1 VGIIDRGERPIKC
14 NVPIAL
20 WTLFELEAFESKA
33 LPTLE
38 RTIPE
43 SSDILI
49 GKDDL
54 FGFAVQIFRSLR
66 VSEAHARLWA
76 EVLVWADLRGVSSH
90 GVMRI
95 PAYANYIRLG
105 EYNPVPNMRTQRLGG
120 AAIILDAD
128 LAPGPVAMM
137 AAMDEAIAAARRVQ
151 VGWCVARN
159 ITHPGAIGYFAAA
172 AAKAGLAGMAMCAS
186 QPMMAY
192 QGTRVAAVST
202 NPIAIAMP
210 GGEHAPLMLD
220 MSTAEVAMGKVMNA
234 RAAGRP
240 IPAHWGLDAEG
251 HETTDPAKVAVLQP
265 MSGAKGSGL
274 SLMIECLTSL
284 FVTNPLIEPVLRTG
298 RPLQG
303 RPMNGL
309 TVAID
314 PAAFGDA
321 EAFRANV
328 DALIESI
335 AGLPRADGVER
346 IFLPGE
352 RGDSILAERE
362 ARGIPLP
369 PKVVQDLNKLGGE
382 LSIAPLLA

>member
-1 VGIIDRGERPIKC
+1 LQPGAEPIR
-14 NVPIAL
+14 
-20 WTLFELEAFESKA
+20 EEAITES
-33 LPTLE
+33 T
-38 RTIPE
+38 
-43 SSDILI
+43 DILI
-49 GKDDL
+49 SKDDL
-54 FGFAVQIFRSLR
+54 LRFAVRIFRALK

-76 EVLVWADLRGVSSH
+76 EVLIWADLRGVSSH

-95 PAYANYIRLG
+95 PAYANHIRLG
-105 EYNPVPNMRTQRLGG
+105 EYNPVPDMRMRRLGG
-120 AAIILDAD
+120 AAAILDAD

-137 AAMDEAIAAARRVQ
+137 AAMDEAVAAARRVQ

-159 ITHPGAIGYFAAA
+159 ITHPGAIGFFAAA

-202 NPIAIAMP
+202 NPIAIAVP

-220 MSTAEVAMGKVMNA
+220 MSTAEVAMGKIMNA

-240 IPAHWGLDAEG
+240 IPPNWGLDAEG
-251 HETTDPAKVAVLQP
+251 HATTDPAKVAVLQP

-284 FVTNPLIEPVLRTG
+284 FATNPLIEPVLRTG

-309 TVAID
+309 AVAID

-321 EAFRANV
+321 DAFRANV
-328 DALIESI
+328 DALSEAI
-335 AGLPRADGVER
+335 AALPRADGVER

-369 PKVVQDLNKLGGE
+369 QKIMQDLNRLAVELGVDPVK
-382 LSIAPLLA
+382 A

>member
-1 VGIIDRGERPIKC
+1 M
-14 NVPIAL
+14 
-20 WTLFELEAFESKA
+20 
-33 LPTLE
+33 
-38 RTIPE
+38 
-43 SSDILI
+43 I
-49 GKDDL
+49 GKEDL
-54 FGFAVQIFRSLR
+54 FRLAVRIFTALR

-90 GVMRI
+90 GVMRV

-105 EYNPVPNMRTQRLGG
+105 DCNPIPDMRMRRLGG
-120 AAIILDAD
+120 AAAILDAD

-137 AAMDEAIAAARRVQ
+137 AAMDEAIATARRVQ

-159 ITHPGAIGYFAAA
+159 ITHSGAIGYFAAA
-172 AAKAGLAGMAMCAS
+172 AAKAGLAGLAMCAS

-202 NPIAIAMP
+202 NPIAIAVP

-220 MSTAEVAMGKVMNA
+220 MSTAEVAMGKIMNA

-240 IPAHWGLDAEG
+240 IPPGWGLDAAG
-251 HETTDPAKVAVLQP
+251 HATTDPAKVAVLQP

-284 FVTNPLIEPVLRTG
+284 FAANPLIEPVLRNG

-309 TVAID
+309 AVAVD
-314 PAAFGDA
+314 PAAFGDI
-321 EAFRANV
+321 EVFRANV

-335 AGLPRADGVER
+335 SALPRADGVER
-346 IFLPGE
+346 IYLPGE

-362 ARGIPLP
+362 AGGIPLP
-369 PKVVQDLNKLGGE
+369 RKIVQDLNRLSAELGVD
-382 LSIAPLLA
+382 PVKP

>member
-1 VGIIDRGERPIKC
+1 MYLSVFRHYLQSGAVLTREGAITGSID
-14 NVPIAL
+14 VV
-20 WTLFELEAFESKA
+20 
-33 LPTLE
+33 
-38 RTIPE
+38 
-43 SSDILI
+43 I

-54 FGFAVQIFRSLR
+54 LCFAIRIFRALK

-95 PAYANYIRLG
+95 SAYANHIRLG
-105 EYNPVPNMRTQRLGG
+105 EYNPVPAMRMQRLGG
-120 AAIILDAD
+120 AAAILDAD
-128 LAPGPVAMM
+128 LAPGPVAMT
-137 AAMDEAIAAARRVQ
+137 AAMDEAVAAARRVQ

-159 ITHPGAIGYFAAA
+159 ITHPGAIGFFAAA
-172 AAKAGLAGMAMCAS
+172 AAKVGLAGMAMCAS

-192 QGTRVAAVST
+192 QGTRIAAVST
-202 NPIAIAMP
+202 NPIAIAVP

-220 MSTAEVAMGKVMNA
+220 MSTAEVAMGKIMNA

-240 IPAHWGLDAEG
+240 IPPNWGLDAEG
-251 HETTDPAKVAVLQP
+251 HATTDPAKVAVLQP

-274 SLMIECLTSL
+274 SLMIACLTSL
-284 FVTNPLIEPVLRTG
+284 FATNPLIEPVLRTG

-309 TVAID
+309 AVAID

-321 EAFRANV
+321 DAFRANV
-328 DALIESI
+328 DALSEAI
-335 AGLPRADGVER
+335 AALPRADGVER

-369 PKVVQDLNKLGGE
+369 QKIMQDLNRLAVELGVDPVK
-382 LSIAPLLA
+382 A

>member
-1 VGIIDRGERPIKC
+1 MYLSASRHYLQPG
-14 NVPIAL
+14 A
-20 WTLFELEAFESKA
+20 A
-33 LPTLE
+33 PTQE
-38 RTIPE
+38 ETIPE
-43 SSDILI
+43 NIDGLI

-54 FGFAVQIFRSLR
+54 LRFAFRVFRALK
-66 VSEAHARLWA
+66 VSDAHARLWA
-76 EVLVWADLRGVSSH
+76 EVLIWADLRGVSSH

-95 PAYANYIRLG
+95 PAYANHIRLG
-105 EYNPVPNMRTQRLGG
+105 EHNPVPDMRMQRLGG
-120 AAIILDAD
+120 AAAILDAD

-137 AAMDEAIAAARRVQ
+137 AAMDEAVAAARRVQ

-172 AAKAGLAGMAMCAS
+172 AAKAGLAGMVMCAS

-202 NPIAIAMP
+202 NPIAIAVP

-220 MSTAEVAMGKVMNA
+220 MSTAEVAMGKIMNA

-240 IPAHWGLDAEG
+240 VPPNWGLDAEG
-251 HETTDPAKVAVLQP
+251 HATTDPAKIAVLQP

-284 FVTNPLIEPVLRTG
+284 FATNPLIEPVLRTG

-309 TVAID
+309 TVAVD
-314 PAAFGDA
+314 LAAFGDVDV
-321 EAFRANV
+321 FRANV

-335 AGLPRADGVER
+335 AALPRAEGVER
-346 IFLPGE
+346 IYLPGE
-352 RGDSILAERE
+352 RGDSVLAERE
-362 ARGIPLP
+362 AHGIPLP
-369 PKVVQDLNKLGGE
+369 HKVVQDLERLASELGVE
-382 LSIAPLLA
+382 SLPK